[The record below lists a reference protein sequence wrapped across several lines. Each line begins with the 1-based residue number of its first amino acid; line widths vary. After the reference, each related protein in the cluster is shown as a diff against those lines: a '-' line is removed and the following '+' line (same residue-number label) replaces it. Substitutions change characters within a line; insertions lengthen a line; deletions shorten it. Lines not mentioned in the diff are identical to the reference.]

1 MKQRFIV
8 ISIDGYEIGTE
19 QFKTYDQA
27 YDYMSKE
34 YHEHKPSFHIEEFER
49 LSYLDD
55 YKALLYCNG
64 LNVYCWSICR
74 VII

>member
-8 ISIDGYEIGTE
+8 ISTDGYEISTE

-27 YDYMSKE
+27 YEHMAKE
-34 YHEHKPSFHIEEFER
+34 YHERKPNFHIEEFEQ

-64 LNVYCWSICR
+64 LNVCCWSICR
-74 VII
+74 VVV